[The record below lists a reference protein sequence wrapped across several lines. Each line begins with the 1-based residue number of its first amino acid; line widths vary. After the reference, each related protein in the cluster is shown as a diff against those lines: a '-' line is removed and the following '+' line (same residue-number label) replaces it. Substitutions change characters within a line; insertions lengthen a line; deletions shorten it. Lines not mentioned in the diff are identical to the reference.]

1 MTGIAADLTSLART
15 SALVDE
21 AAGRLTAAP
30 GGGTPAHFPVPG
42 AARFLTAFTT
52 ARQRQHSCALGLSRY
67 YSDAGAALTGLNRSL
82 TSHEDAAA
90 RRFDR
95 SPGDAA

>member
-21 AAGRLTAAP
+21 AAGRLTADP

-90 RRFDR
+90 RRLDR